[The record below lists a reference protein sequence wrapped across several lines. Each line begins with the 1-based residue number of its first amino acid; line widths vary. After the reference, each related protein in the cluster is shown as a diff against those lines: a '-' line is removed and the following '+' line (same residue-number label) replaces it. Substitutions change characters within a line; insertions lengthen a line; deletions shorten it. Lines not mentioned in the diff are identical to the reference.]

1 MSQENVE
8 LIRMTIEASNRGE
21 WEKAAQ
27 YLHPEVQ
34 YHTYARSPEAGVY
47 KGPEAVVE
55 YIQKLFEDFEKVEHG
70 VEEVIAMGDHVVLIL
85 DQRAWPKGS
94 SEPVEQLV
102 AELWTIRDGLLAE
115 RHSFSTKSEAF
126 EAAGLS
132 E

>member
-1 MSQENVE
+1 MSQSSVE
-8 LIRMTIEASNRGE
+8 MLRATIEASNRGE

-47 KGPEAVVE
+47 KGRVAVVE

-70 VEEVIAMGDHVVLIL
+70 VDEVIAMGDRVVLVL

-115 RHSFSTKSEAF
+115 RHSFSSKAEAL
-126 EAAGLS
+126 EAAGRS

>member
-1 MSQENVE
+1 MSEASVE
-8 LIRMTIEASNRGE
+8 ILRATIAASNRGE
-21 WEKAAQ
+21 WEEAAQ
-27 YLHPEVQ
+27 YLHPEVE

-47 KGPEAVVE
+47 KGREAVVE
-55 YIQKLFEDFEKVEHG
+55 YIQTLFEGFEKVEHG
-70 VEEVIAMGDHVVLIL
+70 VNEVIAAGDRVVLVL
-85 DQRAWPKGS
+85 DQRMWPRGS

-115 RHSFSTKSEAF
+115 RHSFSSKAEAL